1 MRNAFWINE
10 DRDLM
15 HKFLESL
22 YAIRINHIL
31 TKEEILTEYVNRI
44 GFGYMN
50 FGLRSASLYYF
61 GKEPKHLTEAEQVAL
76 LIIPKNPNVY
86 DPFLHPVAFQKR
98 YVKLLNTF
106 ESGGVLHSTDRAR
119 IGSEHLDFLTKH
131 TPILPY
137 VTDFIRSNLSGSEQ
151 SPGVLVTTFDL
162 GLTKRIDTIAQSI
175 LDRLSWRNVSD
186 YGILIAERTPSGP
199 VLRVMIGGKNYHE
212 SER

>member
-1 MRNAFWINE
+1 
-10 DRDLM
+10 M

-31 TKEEILTEYVNRI
+31 SKKEILAEYVNRI

-61 GKEPKHLTEAEQVAL
+61 GKEPKYLTEAEQVAL
-76 LIIPKNPNVY
+76 LVIPKNPNIY
-86 DPFLHPVAFQKR
+86 DPFLHPVSFQKR
-98 YVKLLNTF
+98 YVQILNTF
-106 ESGGVLHSTDRAR
+106 ESGGLISSTDRAR

-137 VTDFIRSNLSGSEQ
+137 VTDFIRSSLTGSEV
-151 SPGVLVTTFDL
+151 STGVLLTTFDL
-162 GLTKRIDTIAQSI
+162 GLTKSIDTLARSV
-175 LDRLSWRNVSD
+175 LDALAWRNVSD

-199 VLRVMIGGKNYHE
+199 VLRVMIGGKDYHE
-212 SER
+212 SE